1 MAFNSYVLVKKGL
14 EAPERAKLLGHSVET
29 NLRNYTYALSD
40 DHMEDLRAI
49 IDGDSAKN
57 IEKSTS
63 DRVSTP
69 QYLNFLEFRA
79 KKKNPKTANLY
90 NVINFTNYVF

>member
-49 IDGDSAKN
+49 IDGDSAEI
-57 IEKSTS
+57 IEKSTP

-69 QYLNFLEFRA
+69 QYPTLIDFTKR
-79 KKKNPKTANLY
+79 KRTPKTASL
-90 NVINFTNYVF
+90 